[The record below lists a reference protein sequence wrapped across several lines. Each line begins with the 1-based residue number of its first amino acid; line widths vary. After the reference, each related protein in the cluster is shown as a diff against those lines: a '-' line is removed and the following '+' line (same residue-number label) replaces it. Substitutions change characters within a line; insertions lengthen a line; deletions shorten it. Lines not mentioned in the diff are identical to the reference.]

1 MRSLLL
7 REEVS
12 RADKGKNQT
21 ETVKKLVK
29 LSFQKKIDFI
39 YINLPFS
46 FQFYKV
52 NMSISTICVL
62 VQIKLFT

>member
-1 MRSLLL
+1 ML

-12 RADKGKNQT
+12 KADKGKNQT

-29 LSFQKKIDFI
+29 LSFHKKIDFI

-46 FQFYKV
+46 FQSYKI